1 MDVSIITINYNS
13 SKHTLKLIES
23 IIKNISSNVSYEI
36 IITDNASHI
45 DDYENLL
52 NHKPDDERIR
62 IFRSTINTGFSGGN
76 MNGFKH
82 AKGEYV
88 LFINNDCICLNDVL
102 TPLLRF
108 IKKNKKAALL
118 TGTVMG
124 EDGLATG
131 THKLFPCL
139 TKSIFGTQAC
149 RFFLKHKFISPKIKV
164 KQPIQVQVVTGAFM
178 FFESNTFK
186 MIGGLDTKFFLYCEE
201 EDISKRIWDHE
212 KEVYMI
218 PDPIV
223 MHRHGGSTGDS
234 YDISNEY
241 YISYKK
247 LMFKHYKVPYAI
259 LMMLFMYMKIL
270 RDVFKKKS
278 NIKLIKLALLG
289 FHEKNSL
296 RYKQN

>member
-1 MDVSIITINYNS
+1 MYSLSYNTSMQVSIITINYNS

-102 TPLLRF
+102 TPLLSF

-131 THKLFPCL
+131 SHKLFPCL

-149 RFFLKHKFISPKIKV
+149 RFFFKHKFTSPK
-164 KQPIQVQVVTGAFM
+164 
-178 FFESNTFK
+178 
-186 MIGGLDTKFFLYCEE
+186 
-201 EDISKRIWDHE
+201 
-212 KEVYMI
+212 
-218 PDPIV
+218 
-223 MHRHGGSTGDS
+223 
-234 YDISNEY
+234 
-241 YISYKK
+241 
-247 LMFKHYKVPYAI
+247 
-259 LMMLFMYMKIL
+259 
-270 RDVFKKKS
+270 KS
-278 NIKLIKLALLG
+278 
-289 FHEKNSL
+289 
-296 RYKQN
+296 